1 MSRNKPLSLKRKLGK
16 AGRRTR
22 RAPIWAVMK
31 TRGRVRDSVKRRRWY
46 RSKLKP

>member
-1 MSRNKPLSLKRKLGK
+1 MSRNKILSVKRRLGK

-22 RAPIWAVMK
+22 RAPIWVVVK
-31 TRGRVRDSVKRRRWY
+31 TRGRIRDSVKRRRWY

>member
-1 MSRNKPLSLKRKLGK
+1 MSRNKLLSVKKRLIK

-22 RAPIWAVMK
+22 RAPIWAVVK
-31 TRGRVRDSVKRRRWY
+31 TRGRVRDSIKRRRWY

>member
-1 MSRNKPLSLKRKLGK
+1 MSRNKPLSLKKKLDK

-22 RAPIWAVMK
+22 RAPIWAVVK